1 MMATRVRTWGRE
13 AGGWGLLSMAVIVFP
28 VPVLPT
34 LLGIAGL
41 VVLSTH
47 YAWAKKLLHKTQER
61 FPSLFR
67 KKSDAIIAA
76 KAV

>member
-1 MMATRVRTWGRE
+1 MATRVRTWGRE
-13 AGGWGLLSMAVIVFP
+13 AGGWGLLGMALIVFP

-34 LLGIAGL
+34 VLGIAGL
-41 VVLSTH
+41 VILSTH
-47 YAWAKKLLHKTQER
+47 YAWAKTLLHKAQER

-67 KKSDAIIAA
+67 KKSDAIAAA